1 LRYILYVTYIMKYNP
16 FLISG
21 YKSREFFCDR
31 DLETNRLLNTIE
43 NQRNITLISSRRM
56 GKTGLILHVFNQIPK
71 KSVLIPIYFDI
82 MGTTS
87 FNEFV
92 EVFSNTVLQTILKT
106 ESAWRGFL
114 RKLAA
119 LRPVLGFDPLTGEP
133 RISLDIRNEQEIK
146 FTMDILFNIMAQK
159 KQSFVI
165 AIDEFQQIASYPEK
179 NIEALLR
186 SYVQKTTNISFIFS
200 GSKKHMLSEMFSLPS
215 RPFFGSTEMMFL
227 EAIDQSTYFS
237 FIHSHFSKRGK
248 SIDEEA
254 LHRIVTYT
262 GLHTF
267 YVQFLCNRLFSAV
280 KTVTGK
286 EVDQTIHTIL
296 RENEPIYAN
305 YLNLLTINQYR
316 TLRAIA
322 IEGVVESPTS
332 GKFLEL
338 HHLGA
343 ASSVSQ
349 AVSSLTQK
357 EFLQDEAGRLSVQD
371 KFFAQWIRT
380 K

>member
-1 LRYILYVTYIMKYNP
+1 MKYNP

-31 DLETNRLLNTIE
+31 DSETNKLLNAIE

-56 GKTGLILHVFNQIPK
+56 GKTGLILHVFSQIPK

-82 MGTTS
+82 MGTTG

-92 EVFSNTVLQTILKT
+92 EVFSNAVLHTILKT

-146 FTMDILFNIMAQK
+146 STLDVLFHMMGQK
-159 KQSFVI
+159 KRSFVI

-179 NIEALLR
+179 NVEAMLR
-186 SYVQKTTNISFIFS
+186 AYVQSVTNISFIFS
-200 GSKKHMLSEMFSLPS
+200 GSKKHMLPEMFSQPS
-215 RPFFGSTEMMFL
+215 RPFFSSTEMMFL
-227 EAIDQSTYFS
+227 EVIDQGAYFS
-237 FIHSHFSKRGK
+237 FIRSHFSKRGK
-248 SIDEEA
+248 TIDEEA

-267 YVQFLCNRLFSAV
+267 YVQFLCNRLFSAY
-280 KTVTGK
+280 KTVTEK
-286 EVDQTIHTIL
+286 EVDHTIHAIL